1 MKFLDKNLSLLI
13 VLVVAVLM
21 LLPFLGLTD
30 FNTKG
35 EPREAVV
42 AVSMLKDGNWILPV
56 NNGMDI
62 PYKPPFFHYCIAVL
76 SLLTGGVNEY
86 TSRLPSALS
95 LIAMTIGCF
104 CFYRKRLSTN
114 VAVASALLLLTSF
127 EVHRAGASCRVDMML
142 TVFTVGA
149 LLLLYRWWERG
160 SHGVPVLAVLCMS
173 CATLTKGPVGFVLPC
188 FVMGVFMLLRG
199 EHFWKTFFKFV
210 GFGLLSCILPLMWY
224 VAAWIDGGQQFLDL
238 VYEENIGRMTGTMSY
253 ESHEHSF
260 PYNFFTL
267 STGWLPW
274 TLLLIFSLFAKP
286 WKALKWRKTGEK
298 LRIRIMQIPPVKLF
312 TWLSFLL
319 VLFFYCI
326 PSSKRSVYLL
336 PCYPFMAVLIAQYIE
351 WLWTSNHHR
360 VLRVYVCV
368 IAAIAIIL
376 TAVYG
381 VVHLGLVPD
390 SIFHGKHANENI
402 AILHALRDTKLDFT
416 SFVLMLMPFVTAV
429 DSLFL
434 TYRKAMRDKK
444 RVMAYCLFMPLV
456 MLMMALDGVYLPT
469 ILNTKSLRPMANYI
483 QRTFPNEP
491 VYQYVEGSVMHFF
504 GADFYLGD
512 TLDQFEKPVRTT
524 VNGKTVVEKKTPSK
538 GVLVVPEQQFKALAD
553 RHPDYNFAHV
563 ATLKGRVSEL
573 KDNISFYRFSM
584 KTK

>member
-13 VLVVAVLM
+13 VLAVAVLM

-199 EHFWKTFFKFV
+199 EYFWKTFFKFV

-456 MLMMALDGVYLPT
+456 VLMMALDGIYLPT

-512 TLDQFEKPVRTT
+512 TMDQFEKPVRTT

-538 GVLVVPEQQFKALAD
+538 GVLVVSEQQFKALAD
-553 RHPDYNFAHV
+553 RHTDYNFAHV

-573 KDNISFYRFSM
+573 KDNISFYRFSV

>member
-21 LLPFLGLTD
+21 LLPFLGLTE

-142 TVFTVGA
+142 TVFIVGA

-160 SHGVPVLAVLCMS
+160 SHGVPVLAMLCMS

-456 MLMMALDGVYLPT
+456 VLMMALDGVYLPT

-512 TLDQFEKPVRTT
+512 TIDQFEKPVHTR
-524 VNGKTVVEKKTPSK
+524 VGDKTVVEKKTPSK
-538 GVLVVPEQQFKALAD
+538 GVLVVSEQQFKALAD
-553 RHPDYNFAHV
+553 RHTDYNFAHV

>member
-21 LLPFLGLTD
+21 LLPFLGLTE

-86 TSRLPSALS
+86 TLRLPSALS

-199 EHFWKTFFKFV
+199 EHFWKTCFKFV

-456 MLMMALDGVYLPT
+456 VLMMALDGVYLPT

-512 TLDQFEKPVRTT
+512 TIDQFEKPVHTR
-524 VNGKTVVEKKTPSK
+524 VGDKTVVEKKTPSK
-538 GVLVVPEQQFKALAD
+538 GVLVVSEQQFKALAD
-553 RHPDYNFAHV
+553 RHTDYNFAHV

>member
-199 EHFWKTFFKFV
+199 EHFWKTCFKFV

-456 MLMMALDGVYLPT
+456 VLMMALDGVYLPT

-512 TLDQFEKPVRTT
+512 TIDQFEKPVHTR
-524 VNGKTVVEKKTPSK
+524 VGDKTVVEKKTPSK
-538 GVLVVPEQQFKALAD
+538 GVLVVSEQQFKALAD
-553 RHPDYNFAHV
+553 RHTDYNFAHV